1 VVDNLQ
7 QEVIADEQIVDESVQ
22 ECEVIA
28 DELMVKELECEV
40 IADDRVYSDDE
51 LVVDELEQEVIVDVP
66 VVNKLVQECEVMP
79 EDPVVGEMECE
90 AICDKMVVGEVVTDR
105 TVVGEVV
112 ADQPVDGEV
121 DGEVVADQ
129 PVVPDLVNDEP
140 DIMIRVPMVRRVPVE
155 EEREV
160 YQNYT
165 ICPLHAPRLNEK
177 ATDLYQMLK
186 VEEPPMDSRAKSL
199 GMMCFPDWWTA

>member
-1 VVDNLQ
+1 LGYVQERIGEIESDAAITESEAATYDPMYTNNEPLVDDFQ
-7 QEVIADEQIVDESVQ
+7 QEVIADEPMIKEV
-22 ECEVIA
+22 ECEVIT
-28 DELMVKELECEV
+28 
-40 IADDRVYSDDE
+40 DDPVHSDDG
-51 LVVDELEQEVIVDVP
+51 LVVDELEQEVIADVP

-90 AICDKMVVGEVVTDR
+90 VICNKMVVGKVVTDG
-105 TVVGEVV
+105 TVVDEIV
-112 ADQPVDGEV
+112 ADQPV

-129 PVVPDLVNDEP
+129 PVIPGLVTDETDINRDSIPD
-140 DIMIRVPMVRRVPVE
+140 RVPMVRRVSVE
-155 EEREV
+155 EERKM

-186 VEEPPMDSRAKSL
+186 VK
-199 GMMCFPDWWTA
+199 G